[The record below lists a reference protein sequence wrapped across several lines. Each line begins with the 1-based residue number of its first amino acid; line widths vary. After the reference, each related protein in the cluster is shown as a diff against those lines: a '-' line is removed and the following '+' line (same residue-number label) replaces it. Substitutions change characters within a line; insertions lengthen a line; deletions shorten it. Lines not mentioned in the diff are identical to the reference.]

1 MKIGLAGLGKMGSQ
15 VARKLLAGG
24 HELVVD
30 SRKPENTQPLIELGA
45 QSFSDYHDLI
55 GQLGEAPIIWLMI
68 PHAKVPAEVQK
79 LLEILPPF
87 SVIVDGGNSRYTSTM
102 ELQLQ
107 AEKQGVQIVDV
118 GTSGGV
124 WGMENGFSLMVG
136 GDGPTVERLSPLFDE
151 LAKPN
156 GAWHHFGATGA
167 GHYVKMVHNATEYGL
182 MQAYAEGYRLLKEGP
197 LENIDLVK
205 VAEVWQRGSINQSFL
220 NGLIEDMLK
229 HDHNLEAVEGR
240 VAESG
245 ETKWALETAHDAD
258 IPLPVIQNAFD
269 VRLESQKGNINYAT
283 KFLAQLRNEFGGHD
297 VNPEQTE

>member
-45 QSFSDYHDLI
+45 QSFSDYQDLI